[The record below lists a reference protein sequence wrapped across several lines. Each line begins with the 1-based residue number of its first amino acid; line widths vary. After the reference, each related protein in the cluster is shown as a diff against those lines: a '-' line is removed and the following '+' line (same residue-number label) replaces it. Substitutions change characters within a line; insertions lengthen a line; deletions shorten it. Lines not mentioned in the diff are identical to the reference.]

1 MVPAVYIIDDFLTD
15 ADAVRER
22 ALALTYTEKGNYP
35 GRDSTER
42 LPIDRLDDAVSA
54 IMRQPLRAQWDQQF
68 NHAKC
73 RLTLASDDQLGGV
86 HVDPSNL
93 SGILYL
99 SRAEDCA
106 GGTEFF
112 RHIRTGTDR
121 VPMTPGEL
129 TALGYSSYGEMHR
142 DIIVKEGHDRSK
154 WERTMTVPMRFN
166 RLVLLQPHYWHTSGA
181 GFGNSVEDGRLVYL
195 MFFARAPS

>member
-1 MVPAVYIIDDFLTD
+1 MVPAVYIIDDFLKD
-15 ADAVRER
+15 ADAIRQR
-22 ALALTYTEKGNYP
+22 ALALTYSVKGNYP
-35 GRDSTER
+35 GLDSVER
-42 LPIDRLDDAVSA
+42 LPIDHLDDAVSA
-54 IMRQPLRAQWDQQF
+54 IMRQPFRAQLDERF

-73 RLTLASDDQLGGV
+73 RLTLASDDQVAGV
-86 HVDPSNL
+86 HVDPSSL

-99 SRAEDCA
+99 SRPEDSA

-112 RHIRTGTDR
+112 RHLRTGTDR
-121 VPMTPGEL
+121 VPMTAEEL
-129 TALGYSSYGEMHR
+129 AALGYSSYGEMHR

-181 GFGNSVEDGRLVYL
+181 GFGDSVENGRLVYL
-195 MFFARAPS
+195 MFFARAS